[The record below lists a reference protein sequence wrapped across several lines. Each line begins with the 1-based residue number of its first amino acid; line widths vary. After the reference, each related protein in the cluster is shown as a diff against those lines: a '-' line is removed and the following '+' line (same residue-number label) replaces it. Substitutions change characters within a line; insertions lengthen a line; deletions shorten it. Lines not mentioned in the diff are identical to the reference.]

1 MVCPYLKR
9 GFMTAKCTLTGQV
22 VNLKKMPCLKNYEE
36 CPIYKAHVT
45 EKIKEVKEE
54 VEKRE
59 AKKEEQPQEVPGV
72 SCEDCLY
79 YSRITHICIR
89 LKQRVDDPKR
99 PPCGGKYFRKA
110 EV

>member
-9 GFMTAKCTLTGQV
+9 GFMTARCTLTGKV

-36 CPIYKAHVT
+36 CPIYRSHVT
-45 EKIKEVKEE
+45 EKIQKIEE
-54 VEKRE
+54 KAEEKRTE
-59 AKKEEQPQEVPGV
+59 AEEQPEEVPGV

-79 YSRITHICIR
+79 YSKITHICIR
-89 LKQRVDDPKR
+89 LKKRVDDPKR
-99 PPCGGKYFRKA
+99 PPCGGKFFRKA